1 LTSII
6 EYYHNG
12 LGFSEEELDRF
23 YQQVAVGAEQ
33 RTLTGNDALLQ
44 QMQQLAAQGY
54 ARPNPGRHYLYA
66 RFSLKEPF
74 DILYFTPALTTIVNL
89 EDQSFSTTPE
99 LTYTGITNWELQ
111 LRFSLL
117 NGDRASEFGEKQNSN
132 KLELRVRYF
141 F

>member
-1 LTSII
+1 
-6 EYYHNG
+6 
-12 LGFSEEELDRF
+12 
-23 YQQVAVGAEQ
+23 
-33 RTLTGNDALLQ
+33 
-44 QMQQLAAQGY
+44 MQQLAAQGY
-54 ARPNPGRHYLYA
+54 ARPNPGRDYLHA
-66 RFSLKEPF
+66 RFLLKEPF
-74 DILYFTPALTTIVNL
+74 DILYFTPALTFIVNL

-117 NGDRASEFGEKQNSN
+117 IGDQSSEFGEKQNSN